1 MAIFLKE
8 IKALA
13 FNKLE
18 KRDGFPARP
27 LIKSAF
33 KPPDNP

>member
-27 LIKSAF
+27 LIKIGLQT
-33 KPPDNP
+33 P